1 MWNLSLLWI
10 ISVRMIDLAVSINYI
25 NWLKDWKNIVL
36 FTDQLANRPV
46 KTTSVKVFIWK
57 IHT

>member
-1 MWNLSLLWI
+1 M
-10 ISVRMIDLAVSINYI
+10 DLAVSINYI
-25 NWLKDWKNIVL
+25 NWLQDWTNIIVL

-46 KTTSVKVFIWK
+46 KTTSVKVLIWK